1 MSSRKNEGL
10 RTLWY
15 RRPALEWNEALPIGN
30 GRIGAM
36 VFGDP
41 HRERMMLNEDTL
53 WSGEPADTNNHG
65 ALPHLA
71 RCRELI
77 AEGKYWEAQQLAEAN
92 MLSVDTEAYQPL
104 GNLLIDM
111 DALTP
116 GAPSGYVRKLDLSQA
131 LHTVSYE
138 EDGVVFAREAFVSAT
153 DQALVVRLTAG
164 RPGALGFTASLE
176 SPHPAETSAMA
187 DGALALSGRAPVS
200 VAPEVAYAP
209 GRGTKFAAAIRVVD
223 TDGRAETQGDGR
235 IRVSGASRATLLLTA
250 ATSFAGYDSDPA
262 AGPDPVQRCMQDL
275 ADASLAPY
283 DALIERQTD
292 SYRAFFDRTDLRLGV
307 AGADE
312 QAALPTDERLSRAS
326 QGGADTG
333 LAELYFHYAKYLLIS
348 SSRPGTQAANLQ
360 GIWNHHLTPPW
371 RSNYTI
377 NINTQMNYWPAEA
390 LDLHELAEPL
400 YDLIGELSV
409 KGKETARIHY
419 GARGWTSHHN
429 TDIWRRANPVEGS
442 ASWSL
447 WPMSAAWL
455 CRHLWERYLY
465 GGDRAELAERFYPI
479 MKEAARFALDWLVPD
494 GSGKLVTSPAST
506 PENLFLDE
514 QGRQCAL
521 SAGTTMDLSILSEL
535 LQSVID
541 AGAELGVDEAWRPEL
556 QDALDRIEPF
566 RIGSKG
572 QLLEWS
578 EEFEEESPGHR
589 HFSHLYGM
597 FPAEQ
602 IDRLGTPELAAAV
615 RRSLELRLAAG
626 SGHTGWSCAWLVN
639 LWARLGSGEE
649 AHRYVSQLLAKSTYP
664 NLLDAHPPFQIDGN
678 FGGAAGIA
686 EMLLQSHAGELRI
699 LPALPAAWPAGSV
712 RGLRARGGYRVD
724 IDWRDGDWAEI
735 RIAADRDGRC
745 LVRLPGSAGAA
756 VEDEAGRA
764 VPCEQEDGRFV
775 FLAVAGQSF
784 RLIKPAGDRH
794 DQQEGIQ

>member
-1 MSSRKNEGL
+1 MKTEDS
-10 RTLWY
+10 RTLRY
-15 RRPALEWNEALPIGN
+15 ERPALDWNEALPIGN

-41 HRERMMLNEDTL
+41 RRERMMLNEDTL

-104 GNLLIDM
+104 GNLVVDVEPLR
-111 DALTP
+111 P
-116 GAPSGYVRKLDLSQA
+116 EAPSGYVRQLDLSRA
-131 LHTVSYE
+131 LHTVSYV
-138 EDGVVFAREAFVSAT
+138 EDGVVFTRESFVSAAE
-153 DQALVVRLTAG
+153 QVLAVRLTAS
-164 RPGALGFTASLE
+164 RAGALSFTASLE
-176 SPHPAETSAMA
+176 SPHPAETSAL
-187 DGALALSGRAPVS
+187 DGALVMSGRAPVS
-200 VAPEVAYAP
+200 IDPAVIYAP
-209 GRGTKFAAAIRVVD
+209 GRGTAFAAAVRAVD
-223 TDGRAETQGDGR
+223 TDGRTETLEDGR
-235 IRVSGASRATLLLTA
+235 VRVFGASRATLLLTA

-262 AGPDPVQRCMQDL
+262 AGPDPVPRCMQDL
-275 ADASLAPY
+275 AEASLAPY
-283 DALIERQTD
+283 DTLIERHTD
-292 SYRAFFDRTDLRLGV
+292 SYRSFFDRTDLRL
-307 AGADE
+307 ADGGE
-312 QAALPTDERLSRAS
+312 EELAALPTDERLARVG

-429 TDIWRRANPVEGS
+429 TDVWRRANPVTGS
-442 ASWSL
+442 ASWSF

-494 GSGKLVTSPAST
+494 GSGRLVTSPAST

-514 QGRQCAL
+514 EGRKCSL

-535 LQSVID
+535 LRSVID
-541 AGAELGVDEAWRPEL
+541 ASVELGLDEAWRPEL

-597 FPAEQ
+597 YPAEQ
-602 IDRLGTPELAAAV
+602 IDLVRTPELAAAV

-639 LWARLGSGEE
+639 MWARLGNGDE
-649 AHRYVSQLLAKSTYP
+649 AHRYVAQLLAKSTYP

-699 LPALPAAWPAGSV
+699 LPALPAAWPDGSV

-724 IDWRDGDWAEI
+724 IDWRGGDWTEV
-735 RIAADRDGRC
+735 RIAAERDGYC
-745 LVRLPGSAGAA
+745 AVRLAGSEAA
-756 VEDEAGRA
+756 AIEDGDGRA
-764 VPCEQEDGRFV
+764 VPFGTDDSRLT
-775 FLAVAGQSF
+775 FLAVAGQAFKLSKAA
-784 RLIKPAGDRH
+784 RGR
-794 DQQEGIQ
+794 